1 MAKPP
6 MMQGVQHPEIMYRS
20 APLPEPMRARL
31 RELGYAPVATELLME
46 GLPIVEGGVVEYP
59 DGRRIRVQQDK
70 VYDPQG
76 EFQRSRYRVVEE
88 LPSAER

>member
-1 MAKPP
+1 
-6 MMQGVQHPEIMYRS
+6 MMQGVQHPEIMSRS
-20 APLPEPMRARL
+20 APLPEPMRACL

-46 GLPIVEGGVVEYP
+46 GLPIVEGGVVESP
-59 DGRRIRVQQDK
+59 DRRRIRVRQDK